1 MGGGDSD
8 SDEDK
13 KAQIIKNIVTKDD
26 SSDSDASSDG
36 EGPDHEHLMDQMLAS
51 NTGRSQRFQTNLQK
65 LDRPSEVIEKKDS
78 NSEDEAEDG
87 GGNMDFSSDSEEE
100 KEAQS
105 F

>member
-1 MGGGDSD
+1 
-8 SDEDK
+8 
-13 KAQIIKNIVTKDD
+13 
-26 SSDSDASSDG
+26 
-36 EGPDHEHLMDQMLAS
+36 MLAS

-65 LDRPSEVIEKKDS
+65 LDRPSEIEEKKDS

-100 KEAQS
+100 KEPQS